1 MTCIILFPARIR
13 FTAHMNRWMACLLF
27 AVGVATGADSDLV
40 NERFTTSGEDME
52 AHWRI
57 DCSATVAALTEPGAQ
72 RAGQRRAELA
82 DVLRKCGFIYQP
94 PGADTVDHC
103 PDYNRVLQALE
114 KDDTFALEKSLE
126 QAAAC
131 ATTLH

>member
-1 MTCIILFPARIR
+1 MTCIILFPTQMR
-13 FTAHMNRWMACLLF
+13 FTGRMNRWMACLLF
-27 AVGVATGADSDLV
+27 AAGAASGADSDLV

-52 AHWRI
+52 AHWRV

-82 DVLRKCGFIYQP
+82 DALRKCGFIYQP
-94 PGADTVDHC
+94 PGAAAVDHC
-103 PDYNRVLQALE
+103 PDYNRLLQALQ
-114 KDDTFALEKSLE
+114 KDDTSALDNSLE
-126 QAAAC
+126 RAAAC